1 MIEKILGVPW
11 SSLKF
16 ERWDSAMLIALIC
29 GAVFISALII
39 KYSRK
44 DIAGRKK
51 IVLPAVL
58 PIFRQSRLSFARHI
72 PIALFLVGL
81 PLFFIALA
89 DPYVSFIKEDVTYQ
103 GRRIAILLDASS
115 SMNTIFVAEE
125 KIKPKLALRF
135 YTATA
140 TAEYFM
146 QLRIK
151 GKYKDL
157 MALIE
162 FGNESY
168 VITPFTNDYQNI
180 LTSVKLISEPEEWGR
195 FPDKSTTIIKA
206 INQSVE
212 LFRIFDF
219 LKASGNLIVLI
230 SDGEDSQNQF
240 EGRPLD
246 DILLEARKNNISIYF
261 IRTNYEVP
269 FSSATS
275 TDTLWKNA
283 VEKTGG
289 KFYVAIDEAS
299 IIQAVTEIDK
309 AATGSINV
317 SRYSTKKP
325 FFSIFVKAVLV
336 LWGTACLLTLSL
348 KYFRKFP

>member
-1 MIEKILGVPW
+1 MEELLGVPW
-11 SSLKF
+11 DSLKF
-16 ERWDSAMLIALIC
+16 EHWDSAMLVALIC
-29 GAVFISALII
+29 GAVFISALVIR
-39 KYSRK
+39 YARK
-44 DIAGRKK
+44 NIAGRKK

-58 PIFRQSRLSFARHI
+58 SVFRQSRLSFMRHV
-72 PIALFLVGL
+72 PIVLFLTGL

-89 DPYVSFIKEDVTYQ
+89 DPYVSFVKEDVTYP
-103 GRRIAILLDASS
+103 GRRIAVLLDASD
-115 SMNTIFVAEE
+115 SMNSKFVVEK
-125 KIKPKLALRF
+125 KIKPKLDQRF

-140 TAEYFM
+140 TAEYLM
-146 QLRIK
+146 NLRIR

-180 LTSVKLISEPEEWGR
+180 LTSIKLISEPEEWGR
-195 FPDKSTTIIKA
+195 FPNRGTIIIKA

-212 LFRIFDF
+212 LFRIFGF
-219 LKASGNLIVLI
+219 LKASGNLMVLI
-230 SDGEDSQNQF
+230 SDGEDSQNTL
-240 EGRPLD
+240 EGRSLD
-246 DILLEARKNNISIYF
+246 DILLEARKNNIPIYF
-261 IRTNYEVP
+261 IRTNYQVP
-269 FSSATS
+269 FGYS
-275 TDTLWKNA
+275 TDVLWKNA

-289 KFYVAIDEAS
+289 KFYVAVDEAS

-325 FFSIFVKAVLV
+325 LFGVFIKAVLA
-336 LWGTACLLTLSL
+336 LWCFACLMTLSL
-348 KYFRKFP
+348 KFFRKFP